1 MLLIKAPDSHP
12 HIKPQMTQ
20 TLSSMF
26 SAVKSGLAQGITRP
40 SEAGRHRAGVR
51 ASDPG
56 SAGGR
61 GAQGQVNG
69 SCPCVYL
76 TAVPTRSLWPEAAPR
91 SLGWAWGGSQA
102 CIGCGRAGLEV
113 ACPCGHVASQGRRH
127 QSPAHARP
135 GGALDKGACGC
146 LACRQPRESALP

>member
-26 SAVKSGLAQGITRP
+26 SAVKSGPAQGITRP
-40 SEAGRHRAGVR
+40 SEVGRHRAGVR

-76 TAVPTRSLWPEAAPR
+76 PAVPTRSLWPEAAPR

-113 ACPCGHVASQGRRH
+113 ACPCGHVASQGRPH